1 MQKRDKRNKIAK
13 EDPES
18 FTKVILN
25 RIDYLRG
32 YLRWDH
38 AVKYM

>member
-13 EDPES
+13 ENPES

-25 RIDYLRG
+25 RIDYFEG
-32 YLRWDH
+32 ISTFGSCC
-38 AVKYM
+38 